1 MYENKKTF
9 ESILVLI
16 VDLCSL
22 IVSMGIAFWIRY
34 GIFYGR
40 FEHGDQIWLLLFA
53 IALYGLIFVLLDFSH
68 HFFRRGMFDEF
79 VNVVKS
85 ELIFSAVL
93 IMALFVMH
101 RSADLSRLVFGYQ
114 IVINTFMMYA
124 ARVIFKQYMVK
135 VYRNSRH
142 SNRLLVVTSSDQAG
156 DVIENLKEY
165 NEWNRTIAGLVL
177 TDEAK
182 VEEIGEI
189 PVVAHREDFL
199 NYVIR
204 NDVDEVFIIDDKL
217 MRTPLMNEWVRE
229 LEQMGIIVDV
239 NIDAFDLS
247 VSGKKSLNRVGKYAA
262 VTFARNLF
270 STRQMIAKRALDIV
284 GSMVGM
290 IILGIATIFV
300 APAIKLDSPG
310 PVFFG
315 QTRVGKNGR
324 KFTYYKFRSMY
335 MDADKRITE
344 YKKLNQYTESIAEEA
359 VASSATSVNSQKQA
373 SFFKDDEQNIIL
385 YSDNDATPEN
395 DYLKVKRH
403 ERSNA
408 FIKLENDPRI
418 TKIGQ
423 IIRKYSIDE
432 LPQLF
437 NILNGDMSIVGNR
450 PLPVY
455 EAELLTS
462 DEYIQRFMAPA
473 GLTGLWQ
480 VEKRGNSGSMSAE
493 ERKQLDIKY
502 AHTFSFWLDMKIII
516 KTFTA
521 FVQKEDV

>member
-22 IVSMGIAFWIRY
+22 IFSMGIAFWIRY

-53 IALYGLIFVLLDFSH
+53 IALYGLIFVLMDFSH

-101 RSADLSRLVFGYQ
+101 RSADLSRLVLGYQ
-114 IVINTFMMYA
+114 IVINTVVMYA

-156 DVIENLKEY
+156 NVIENLKEY

-182 VEEIGEI
+182 TEEIGEI

-204 NDVDEVFIIDDKL
+204 NDVDEIFIIDDKL

-247 VSGKKSLNRVGKYAA
+247 ISGKKSLNRVGKYAA

-284 GSMVGM
+284 GSLVGM
-290 IILGIATIFV
+290 VILGIATIFV

-324 KFTYYKFRSMY
+324 KFTFYKFRSMY
-335 MDADKRITE
+335 KDAEAR
-344 YKKLNQYTESIAEEA
+344 KKELM
-359 VASSATSVNSQKQA
+359 ASNEVKGLM
-373 SFFKDDEQNIIL
+373 FKMED
-385 YSDNDATPEN
+385 
-395 DYLKVKRH
+395 
-403 ERSNA
+403 
-408 FIKLENDPRI
+408 DPRI
-418 TKIGQ
+418 TKVGKF
-423 IIRKYSIDE
+423 IRKTSIDE
-432 LPQLF
+432 LPQFWNVLR
-437 NILNGDMSIVGNR
+437 GDMSLVGTR
-450 PLPVY
+450 PPTVDEFEHY
-455 EAELLTS
+455 EAKHKCRLSMT
-462 DEYIQRFMAPA
+462 P

-480 VEKRGNSGSMSAE
+480 ISGRS
-493 ERKQLDIKY
+493 DIKD
-502 AHTFSFWLDMKIII
+502 FDEVVRLDMQYIDNWSILKDIKILILTV
-516 KTFTA
+516 KVVLTGRGSR
-521 FVQKEDV
+521 

>member
-93 IMALFVMH
+93 ILALFVMH

-177 TDEAK
+177 TDTAQ
-182 VEEIGEI
+182 VGEINEI
-189 PVVAHREDFL
+189 PVVAHSEDFL

-204 NDVDEVFIIDDKL
+204 NDVDEVFIIDDKM
-217 MRTPLMNEWVRE
+217 MRTPLMDEWVRE

-247 VSGKKSLNRVGKYAA
+247 ISGKKTLNRVGKYA
-262 VTFARNLF
+262 VVSFARNLF

-284 GSMVGM
+284 GSLVGM
-290 IILGIATIFV
+290 VILGIATIFV

-324 KFTYYKFRSMY
+324 KFTFYKFRSMY
-335 MDADKRITE
+335 KDAEAR
-344 YKKLNQYTESIAEEA
+344 KKELM
-359 VASSATSVNSQKQA
+359 ASNEVKGLM
-373 SFFKDDEQNIIL
+373 FKMED
-385 YSDNDATPEN
+385 
-395 DYLKVKRH
+395 
-403 ERSNA
+403 
-408 FIKLENDPRI
+408 DPRI
-418 TKIGQ
+418 TKVGKF
-423 IIRKYSIDE
+423 IRKTSIDE
-432 LPQLF
+432 LPQFWNVLR
-437 NILNGDMSIVGNR
+437 GDMSLVGTR
-450 PLPVY
+450 PPTVDEFEHY
-455 EAELLTS
+455 EAKHKCRLSMT
-462 DEYIQRFMAPA
+462 P

-480 VEKRGNSGSMSAE
+480 ISGRS
-493 ERKQLDIKY
+493 DIKD
-502 AHTFSFWLDMKIII
+502 FDEVVRLDMQYIDNWSILKDIKILILTV
-516 KTFTA
+516 KVVLTGRGSR
-521 FVQKEDV
+521 

>member
-22 IVSMGIAFWIRY
+22 IFSMGIAFWIRY

-189 PVVAHREDFL
+189 PVVAHRKDFL

-204 NDVDEVFIIDDKL
+204 NDVDEIFIIDDKL

-284 GSMVGM
+284 GSLVGM
-290 IILGIATIFV
+290 VILGIATIFV

-324 KFTYYKFRSMY
+324 KFTFYKFRSMY
-335 MDADKRITE
+335 KDAEAR
-344 YKKLNQYTESIAEEA
+344 KKELM
-359 VASSATSVNSQKQA
+359 ASNEVKGLM
-373 SFFKDDEQNIIL
+373 FKMED
-385 YSDNDATPEN
+385 
-395 DYLKVKRH
+395 
-403 ERSNA
+403 
-408 FIKLENDPRI
+408 DPRI
-418 TKIGQ
+418 TKVGKF
-423 IIRKYSIDE
+423 IRKTSIDE
-432 LPQLF
+432 LPQFWNVLR
-437 NILNGDMSIVGNR
+437 GDMSLVGTR
-450 PLPVY
+450 PPTVDEFEHY
-455 EAELLTS
+455 EAKHKCRLSMT
-462 DEYIQRFMAPA
+462 P

-480 VEKRGNSGSMSAE
+480 ISGRS
-493 ERKQLDIKY
+493 DIKD
-502 AHTFSFWLDMKIII
+502 FDEVVRLDMQYIDNWSILKDIKILILTV
-516 KTFTA
+516 KVVLTGRGSR
-521 FVQKEDV
+521 

>member
-22 IVSMGIAFWIRY
+22 IFSMGIAFWIRY

-53 IALYGLIFVLLDFSH
+53 IALYGLIFVLMDFSH

-101 RSADLSRLVFGYQ
+101 RSADLSRLVLGYQ
-114 IVINTFMMYA
+114 IVINTVMMYA

-142 SNRLLVVTSSDQAG
+142 SNRLLVVTSSDQAEN
-156 DVIENLKEY
+156 VLVNLKEY

-177 TDEAK
+177 TDTAQ
-182 VEEIGEI
+182 VSEINEI
-189 PVVAHREDFL
+189 PVVAHSEDFL

-204 NDVDEVFIIDDKL
+204 NDVDEVFIIDDKM
-217 MRTPLMNEWVRE
+217 MRTPLMDEWVRE

-247 VSGKKSLNRVGKYAA
+247 ISGKKTLNRVGKYA
-262 VTFARNLF
+262 VVSFARNLF
-270 STRQMIAKRALDIV
+270 STRQMIAKRVLDIA
-284 GSMVGM
+284 GSLVGM
-290 IILGIATIFV
+290 VILGIATIFV

-324 KFTYYKFRSMY
+324 KFTFYKFRSMY
-335 MDADKRITE
+335 KDAEAR
-344 YKKLNQYTESIAEEA
+344 KKELM
-359 VASSATSVNSQKQA
+359 ASNEVKGLM
-373 SFFKDDEQNIIL
+373 FKMED
-385 YSDNDATPEN
+385 
-395 DYLKVKRH
+395 
-403 ERSNA
+403 
-408 FIKLENDPRI
+408 DPRI
-418 TKIGQ
+418 TKVGKF
-423 IIRKYSIDE
+423 IRKTSIDE
-432 LPQLF
+432 LPQFWNVLR
-437 NILNGDMSIVGNR
+437 GDMSLVGTR
-450 PLPVY
+450 PPTV
-455 EAELLTS
+455 
-462 DEYIQRFMAPA
+462 DEFEHYVAKHKCRLSMTP

-480 VEKRGNSGSMSAE
+480 ISGRS
-493 ERKQLDIKY
+493 DIKD
-502 AHTFSFWLDMKIII
+502 FDEVVRLDMQYIDNWSILKDIKILILTV
-516 KTFTA
+516 KVVLTGRGSR
-521 FVQKEDV
+521 

>member
-53 IALYGLIFVLLDFSH
+53 IALYGLIFVLMDFSH

-85 ELIFSAVL
+85 GLIFSAVL

-182 VEEIGEI
+182 AEEIGEI

-229 LEQMGIIVDV
+229 LEQMGTIVDV

-284 GSMVGM
+284 GSLVGM
-290 IILGIATIFV
+290 VILGIATIFV

-324 KFTYYKFRSMY
+324 KFTFYKFRSMY
-335 MDADKRITE
+335 KDAEAR
-344 YKKLNQYTESIAEEA
+344 KKELM
-359 VASSATSVNSQKQA
+359 ASNEVKGLM
-373 SFFKDDEQNIIL
+373 FKMED
-385 YSDNDATPEN
+385 
-395 DYLKVKRH
+395 
-403 ERSNA
+403 
-408 FIKLENDPRI
+408 DPRI
-418 TKIGQ
+418 TKVGKF
-423 IIRKYSIDE
+423 IRKTSIDE
-432 LPQLF
+432 LPQFWNVLR
-437 NILNGDMSIVGNR
+437 GDMSLVGTR
-450 PLPVY
+450 PPTVDEFEHY
-455 EAELLTS
+455 EAKHKCRLSMT
-462 DEYIQRFMAPA
+462 P

-480 VEKRGNSGSMSAE
+480 ISGRS
-493 ERKQLDIKY
+493 DIKD
-502 AHTFSFWLDMKIII
+502 FDEVVRLDMQYIDNWSILKDIKILILTV
-516 KTFTA
+516 KVVLTGRGSR
-521 FVQKEDV
+521 

>member
-324 KFTYYKFRSMY
+324 KFTFYKFRSMY
-335 MDADKRITE
+335 KDAEAR
-344 YKKLNQYTESIAEEA
+344 KKELR
-359 VASSATSVNSQKQA
+359 ASNEVKGLM
-373 SFFKDDEQNIIL
+373 FKMED
-385 YSDNDATPEN
+385 
-395 DYLKVKRH
+395 
-403 ERSNA
+403 
-408 FIKLENDPRI
+408 DPRI
-418 TKIGQ
+418 TKVGKF
-423 IIRKYSIDE
+423 IRKTSIDE
-432 LPQLF
+432 LPQFWNVLR
-437 NILNGDMSIVGNR
+437 GDMSLVGTR
-450 PLPVY
+450 PPTVDEFEHY
-455 EAELLTS
+455 EAKHKCRLSMT
-462 DEYIQRFMAPA
+462 P

-480 VEKRGNSGSMSAE
+480 ISGRSDIRDFDEVVRLDMQYIDNWSIL
-493 ERKQLDIKY
+493 KDIKILIL
-502 AHTFSFWLDMKIII
+502 TVKVVLTGRGSR
-516 KTFTA
+516 
-521 FVQKEDV
+521 

>member
-247 VSGKKSLNRVGKYAA
+247 VSGKKSLNRVGKYAT

-324 KFTYYKFRSMY
+324 KFTFYKFRSMY
-335 MDADKRITE
+335 KDAEAR
-344 YKKLNQYTESIAEEA
+344 KKELM
-359 VASSATSVNSQKQA
+359 ASNEVKGLM
-373 SFFKDDEQNIIL
+373 FKMED
-385 YSDNDATPEN
+385 
-395 DYLKVKRH
+395 
-403 ERSNA
+403 
-408 FIKLENDPRI
+408 DPRI
-418 TKIGQ
+418 TKVGKF
-423 IIRKYSIDE
+423 IRKTSIDE
-432 LPQLF
+432 LPQFWNVLR
-437 NILNGDMSIVGNR
+437 GDMSLVGTR
-450 PLPVY
+450 PPTVDEFEHY
-455 EAELLTS
+455 EAKHKCRLSMT
-462 DEYIQRFMAPA
+462 P

-480 VEKRGNSGSMSAE
+480 ISGRS
-493 ERKQLDIKY
+493 DIKD
-502 AHTFSFWLDMKIII
+502 FDEVVRLDMQYIDNWSILKDIKILILTV
-516 KTFTA
+516 KVVLTGRGSR
-521 FVQKEDV
+521 